1 MRYSDGYKE
10 NTYLTWKGE
19 KYRVTPEFE
28 SLSFYDERDGDVSL
42 YCISLTDDWHKEER
56 YPCWDAFCGIDGPL
70 SESLV
75 EQWICDYESQS
86 GGLEYGDGRF
96 EHYGWNSHINEN
108 YEEFTPA
115 LISFEKI
122 INDKDVLDKPYA
134 EYVKNDFMRLLNN
147 EFDYMIDELSKSGYI
162 K

>member
-1 MRYSDGYKE
+1 MQYSDGYKE

>member
-1 MRYSDGYKE
+1 MQYSDGYKE

-56 YPCWDAFCGIDGPL
+56 YSCWDAFCGIDGPL

-75 EQWICDYESQS
+75 EQWVCDYERQS

-96 EHYGWNSHINEN
+96 EHYGWNSQDISVLDILIERLD
-108 YEEFTPA
+108 EFTATMLKAPA
-115 LISFEKI
+115 CTFTDPAITGDFGERWATSPSILIGFTEILK
-122 INDKDVLDKPYA
+122 A
-134 EYVKNDFMRLLNN
+134 
-147 EFDYMIDELSKSGYI
+147 
-162 K
+162 

>member
-1 MRYSDGYKE
+1 MQYSDGYKE

-96 EHYGWNSHINEN
+96 EHYGWNSQDKRITRILPQLCSVLRKVLTTSK
-108 YEEFTPA
+108 Y
-115 LISFEKI
+115 LI
-122 INDKDVLDKPYA
+122 
-134 EYVKNDFMRLLNN
+134 RLLQN
-147 EFDYMIDELSKSGYI
+147 IWRTIL
-162 K
+162 

>member
-56 YPCWDAFCGIDGPL
+56 YPRWDAFCGIDGPL

-96 EHYGWNSHINEN
+96 EHYGWNSHSNEN
-108 YEEFTPA
+108 CEEFTPA
-115 LISFEKI
+115 LISFEKS

-147 EFDYMIDELSKSGYI
+147 EFDYMIGELSKSGYI